1 MKSSKSAA
9 FKITKERR
17 DVWKIELRMLEEFKR
32 VCKKHHLKYF
42 AFGGTML
49 GAIRHKGYIPWD
61 DDIDLA
67 MLRSDYDKLR
77 EIADSEFKEPYF
89 FQTDYND
96 RLFRGHAQL
105 RNSDTTGVMISD
117 INRNY
122 NQGIF
127 IDIFP
132 LDEYPA
138 DDKLRKSQ
146 QRQLFIIGGT
156 LRNYYRD
163 TNKASE
169 KIRRLLAGIIVWT
182 HGGPSKYFAKYEK
195 IARKYNGCGN
205 GIVGALSVNYGK
217 EVDYMKE
224 KGLHKFKEV
233 PFEDTTISM
242 PLTYDEILTQ
252 HFGDYMKPSRAPN
265 THGDVYFSSK
275 IPYKEFIKKVKSK
288 EINANDYTL

>member
-1 MKSSKSAA
+1 MTKTPID
-9 FKITKERR
+9 FKVTKQRR
-17 DVWKIELRMLEEFKR
+17 AVWRTELEMLEEFKR
-32 VCKKHHLKYF
+32 VCKKHHLRYF

-49 GAIRHKGYIPWD
+49 GAIRHKGFIPWD

-77 EIADSEFKEPYF
+77 TVANKEFKKPYF

-105 RNSDTTGVMISD
+105 RKSDTTGIMIEEM
-117 INRNY
+117 NCKY

-138 DDKLRKSQ
+138 DDVLRKKQ
-146 QRQLFIIGGT
+146 QTRLFFIGGT
-156 LRNYYRD
+156 LRNYYRN
-163 TNKASE
+163 TGKFFE
-169 KIRRLLAGIIVWT
+169 KIDHILAGIIVWL
-182 HGGPSKYFAKYEK
+182 HGGPAKFFAKYEK
-195 IARKYNGCGN
+195 IARQYNDKGN

-217 EVDYMKE
+217 EVDYMRIE
-224 KGLHKFKEV
+224 DLQKFKDM
-233 PFEDTTISM
+233 PFEDTNISM

-252 HFGDYMKPSRAPN
+252 HFGDYMKPAQVPN
-265 THGDVYFSSK
+265 THGDVYFSTN
-275 IPYKEFIKKVKSK
+275 IPYETFIEKVKNR
-288 EINANDYTL
+288 EIEAEDYLL

>member
-1 MKSSKSAA
+1 
-9 FKITKERR
+9 
-17 DVWKIELRMLEEFKR
+17 
-32 VCKKHHLKYF
+32 
-42 AFGGTML
+42 ML

-146 QRQLFIIGGT
+146 QRQLFMIGGT

-217 EVDYMKE
+217 EVDYMRE

>member
-1 MKSSKSAA
+1 MTKTPID
-9 FKITKERR
+9 FKVTKQRR
-17 DVWKIELRMLEEFKR
+17 AVWRTELEMLEEFKR
-32 VCKKHHLKYF
+32 VCKKHHLRYF

-49 GAIRHKGYIPWD
+49 GAIRHKGFIPWD

-77 EIADSEFKEPYF
+77 TVANKEFKKPYF

-105 RNSDTTGVMISD
+105 RKSDTTGIMIEEM
-117 INRNY
+117 NCKY

-138 DDKLRKSQ
+138 DDVLRKKQ
-146 QRQLFIIGGT
+146 QTRLFFIGGA
-156 LRNYYRD
+156 LRNYYRN
-163 TNKASE
+163 TGKFFE
-169 KIRRLLAGIIVWT
+169 KIDHILAGIIVWL
-182 HGGPSKYFAKYEK
+182 HGGPAKFFAKYEK
-195 IARKYNGCGN
+195 IARQYNDKGN

-217 EVDYMKE
+217 EVDYMRIE
-224 KGLHKFKEV
+224 DLQKFKDM
-233 PFEDTTISM
+233 PFEDTNISM

-252 HFGDYMKPSRAPN
+252 HFGDYMKPAQVPN
-265 THGDVYFSSK
+265 THGDVYFSTN
-275 IPYKEFIKKVKSK
+275 IPYETFIEKVKNR
-288 EINANDYTL
+288 EIEAEDYVL

>member
-1 MKSSKSAA
+1 MTKTPID
-9 FKITKERR
+9 FKVTKQRR
-17 DVWKIELRMLEEFKR
+17 AVWCTELEMLEEFKR
-32 VCKKHHLKYF
+32 VCKKHHLRYF

-49 GAIRHKGYIPWD
+49 GAIRHKGFIPWD

-77 EIADSEFKEPYF
+77 TVANKEFKKPYF

-105 RNSDTTGVMISD
+105 RKSDTTGIMIEEM
-117 INRNY
+117 NCKY

-138 DDKLRKSQ
+138 DDVLRKKQ
-146 QRQLFIIGGT
+146 QTRLFFIGGT
-156 LRNYYRD
+156 LRNYYRN
-163 TNKASE
+163 TGKFFE
-169 KIRRLLAGIIVWT
+169 KIDHFLAGIIVWL
-182 HGGPSKYFAKYEK
+182 HGGPAKFFAKYEK
-195 IARKYNGCGN
+195 IARQYNDKGN

-217 EVDYMKE
+217 EVDYMRIE
-224 KGLHKFKEV
+224 DLQKFKDM
-233 PFEDTTISM
+233 PFEDTNISM

-252 HFGDYMKPSRAPN
+252 HFGDYMKPAQVPN
-265 THGDVYFSSK
+265 THGDVYFSTN
-275 IPYKEFIKKVKSK
+275 IPYETFIEKVKNR
-288 EINANDYTL
+288 EIEAEDYLL

>member
-1 MKSSKSAA
+1 MKGNKNTE

-17 DVWKIELRMLEEFKR
+17 DVWKIELQMLEEFKR
-32 VCKKHHLKYF
+32 VCKKYHLKYF

-49 GAIRHKGYIPWD
+49 GAIRHKGFIPWD

-77 EIADSEFKEPYF
+77 KVADSEFKKPYF

-96 RLFRGHAQL
+96 KLFRGHAQL
-105 RNSDTTGVMISD
+105 RNSDTTGIIIND
-117 INRNY
+117 INRDY

-132 LDEYPA
+132 LDEYPT

-146 QRQLFIIGGT
+146 QRKLFMIGGT

-169 KIRRLLAGIIVWT
+169 KIRRLIAGFVVWI
-182 HGGPSKYFAKYEK
+182 HGGSGKYFAKYEK

-224 KGLHKFKEV
+224 KDLHKLKDV

-265 THGDVYFSSK
+265 THGGVYFSPK
-275 IPYKEFIKKVKSK
+275 ISYKEFIKKVKSK
-288 EINANDYTL
+288 TINANDFIL